1 MKKYIILIAITIG
14 LANFTKAQNPRA
26 VNKEKIE
33 SLKVAFISEKLNLSV
48 EEAQKFWP
56 VYNKYNAELEKSRKD
71 FRGQMVDELKNI
83 DQMSTSEADKAL
95 RDMIEFKS
103 KELDITKQY
112 TNEFKKVLSSQKV
125 VKLFV
130 AEQEFKKELLKMLRQ
145 KQQGKG

>member
-1 MKKYIILIAITIG
+1 

-26 VNKEKIE
+26 DKKEKIE
-33 SLKVAFISEKLNLSV
+33 SLKVAFITEKLDFSV

-56 VYNKYNAELEKSRKD
+56 VYNKYTAELEKSRKD

-83 DQMSTSEADKAL
+83 DQMSTAEADKAL
-95 RDMIEFKS
+95 RDMIEFRS

-112 TNEFKKVLSSQKV
+112 TNEFKKVISPQKV

>member
-1 MKKYIILIAITIG
+1 MKKYIVIITCLLTPIF
-14 LANFTKAQNPRA
+14 ASYAQGPENR
-26 VNKEKIE
+26 KEKIE
-33 SLKVAFISEKLNLSV
+33 ALKVAYITKKLNLSP

-56 VYNKYNAELEKSRKD
+56 VYNKYTAELEKSRKD

-83 DQMSTSEADKAL
+83 DQMSNAEADKAL
-95 RDMIEFKS
+95 RDMIEFRS

-112 TNEFKKVLSSQKV
+112 TNEFKKVISPQKV